1 VCKIPGVTGAELE
14 NVSVGR
20 AFDHWQRRKSSLP
33 GAGPDSCLCDR
44 LQKPR
49 QLAAR
54 DPPDGAASTQRPLGA
69 SPGRGPY
76 GHAAMDSDEEPAGAA
91 PEAPVAAAQCA
102 AAAAAQGAAAAAV
115 PGDSRGGKGAE
126 SQQPQ
131 PQLPPQQGP
140 DAQAPQ
146 SPRGAK
152 RRKTKPPVRTGV
164 TDEPPPPPKP
174 QRQQQQQRWGIS
186 TLPPGSPTAS
196 QTVPLSYEASADE
209 VAELDVDDAED
220 GALLGSGAAGGSHG
234 GGHSSGGVTPAEA
247 SPTGVPTDPWA
258 SIPTPEDSAMGVT
271 RSTGIKLEQQRW
283 RQQQLSPRR
292 RGAGHDGEQ
301 PAPLQPQPPGSPRA
315 ARKECAQPLGQPQWQ
330 KQDVIEL
337 SDVTSIGSGHS
348 KGSRRRPRDAIS
360 HDADSGRPGASKSG
374 DQAEQQEDAQRAGG
388 VGHGSSN
395 GGLQNGHGH
404 SRGGGAANGVASPP
418 TSPRKK
424 QRGGSGGKAATPSP
438 VKREKFPGS
447 KGFMEMNGAR

>member
-1 VCKIPGVTGAELE
+1 MFC
-14 NVSVGR
+14 
-20 AFDHWQRRKSSLP
+20 
-33 GAGPDSCLCDR
+33 AGPDSCLCDR

-54 DPPDGAASTQRPLGA
+54 DLPDGAASTQRPLGA
-69 SPGRGPY
+69 SAGRGPY
-76 GHAAMDSDEEPAGAA
+76 GHAAMDSHEQPAGAA
-91 PEAPVAAAQCA
+91 LEASAPAAQCT

-115 PGDSRGGKGAE
+115 PGDSHGGAE

-174 QRQQQQQRWGIS
+174 QRQQQQRWGIS

-258 SIPTPEDSAMGVT
+258 SIPTPEDSAMGGT

-283 RQQQLSPRR
+283 RQQQLSLRR

-301 PAPLQPQPPGSPRA
+301 PAPLQPQPPGSPRP

-388 VGHGSSN
+388 LGHGSSNGGLQN